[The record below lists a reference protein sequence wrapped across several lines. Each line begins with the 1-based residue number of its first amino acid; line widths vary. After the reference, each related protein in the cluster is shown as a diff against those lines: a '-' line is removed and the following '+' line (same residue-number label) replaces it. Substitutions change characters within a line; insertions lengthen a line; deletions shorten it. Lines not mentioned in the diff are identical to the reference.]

1 MFSNGPVSC
10 KVFADGVLW
19 PGVRCAN
26 AVEAEATRRVATT
39 RTLSFFD
46 IIISCGLVIAGTTD
60 AREISEPPERE
71 CVIAHTSIRF
81 LASTDDSFWQSP

>member
-10 KVFADGVLW
+10 EVFADGVFW
-19 PGVRCAN
+19 PGVRCAK

-39 RTLSFFD
+39 RILSFLD

-60 AREISEPPERE
+60 AGEIGEPPKRE
-71 CVIAHTSIRF
+71 CVIAHTSNRF
-81 LASTDDSFWQSP
+81 LASTDDSF

>member
-10 KVFADGVLW
+10 EVFADGVLW

-39 RTLSFFD
+39 RTLSF
-46 IIISCGLVIAGTTD
+46 CGLVIAGTTD

-71 CVIAHTSIRF
+71 CVIAHTSIGF